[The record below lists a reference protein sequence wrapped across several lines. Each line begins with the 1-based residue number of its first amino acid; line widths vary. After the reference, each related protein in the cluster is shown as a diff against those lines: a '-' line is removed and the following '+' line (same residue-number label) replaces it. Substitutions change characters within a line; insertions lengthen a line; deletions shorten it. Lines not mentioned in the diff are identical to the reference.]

1 MPKEELNTL
10 IITLEGI
17 RSEKKSETNMV
28 DIMAVKSMY
37 DFSSPRI
44 QEVVR
49 QELGDPTSWPAE
61 LDENEYDRIVQIFE
75 AASETE

>member
-1 MPKEELNTL
+1 
-10 IITLEGI
+10 
-17 RSEKKSETNMV
+17 
-28 DIMAVKSMY
+28 MY